1 LLNLKNSSLND
12 RLIRLVG
19 QLLGPQASIPDPFPL
34 DQQLSDLG
42 VTSLKLVNLMLAIE
56 FEFDILIPQ
65 AEITPENFHSLGTIT
80 SLVERTLSA
89 NSSADGLRP
98 V

>member
-1 LLNLKNSSLND
+1 MNLKNSSLND

-19 QLLGPQASIPDPFPL
+19 QLLGPNASLPDPFPL
-34 DQQLSDLG
+34 EQQLSDLG
-42 VTSLKLVNLMLAIE
+42 VTSLKMVNLMLAIE

-89 NSSADGLRP
+89 NSSAGGLRP